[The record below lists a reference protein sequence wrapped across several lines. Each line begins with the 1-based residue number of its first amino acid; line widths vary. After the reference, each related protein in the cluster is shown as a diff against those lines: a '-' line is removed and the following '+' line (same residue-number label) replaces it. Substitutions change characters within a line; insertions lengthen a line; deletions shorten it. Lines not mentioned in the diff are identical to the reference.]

1 MMMAQ
6 RLADLMARSGV
17 SMATLQ
23 DNASLNESFLSLLE
37 SSFEK
42 EVRVG
47 SLVVGEVLRREK
59 DTLIVDIGG
68 KYEGLVHTKEI
79 LSQGLDEETI
89 QQEYAEGAVREF
101 FVVRDIERDLRY
113 VLSTRRVQTV
123 KNWQQLLALKEAQ
136 ETLEATITGSTKGGL
151 LASVCQVKGF
161 IPASQLRMTRS
172 ADDMIGETLPV
183 KILEVDRQRNKLIL
197 SHRQAIFEQKAAS
210 RAETLQQLEEGTLV
224 KGQVVKVTD
233 FGVFIDIHGI
243 DGLLPL
249 SEITW
254 RRIKHPSDALALGD
268 ALEVRVLSIDIER
281 QRISLSLKRLQPDP
295 WTLVE
300 QFISEQPQLRGQI
313 TKALAS
319 GVLVE
324 IMPGVEAFCPYAPY
338 GRIFVVGEQY
348 NFSVVSTDIPNRRI
362 TLQYHPQEAT
372 ETASV

>member
-1 MMMAQ
+1 MMLAQ

-17 SMATLQ
+17 SMDTLQ
-23 DNASLNESFLSLLE
+23 ENASLQDSFVSLLE

-42 EVRVG
+42 EARVG
-47 SLVVGEVLRREK
+47 SLVAGEVLRREK

-68 KYEGLVHTKEI
+68 KYEGLVHIKEL
-79 LSQGLDEETI
+79 LSQGLDEEAI
-89 QQEYAEGAVREF
+89 ASEYAEGAVREF
-101 FVVRDIERDLRY
+101 FLVRDIERDLRY

-123 KNWQQLLALKEAQ
+123 KNWQHLQTLKEAQ

-161 IPASQLRMTRS
+161 IPSSQLRMTRPIEE
-172 ADDMIGETLPV
+172 MMGETLPV

-197 SHRQAIFEQKAAS
+197 SHRQAIFEEKAAS
-210 RAETLQQLEEGTLV
+210 RAETLKQLEEGTLV

-233 FGVFIDIHGI
+233 FGVFIDINGI

-268 ALEVRVLSIDIER
+268 ALEVRVLSIDVER

-295 WTLVE
+295 WSLVE
-300 QFISEQPQLRGQI
+300 TFIAENPQLKGQV

-324 IMPGVEAFCPYAPY
+324 VMPGVEAFCPYAPY
-338 GRIFVVGEQY
+338 GRIFMVGETY
-348 NFSVVSTDIPNRRI
+348 PFSVVSTDIPNRRI
-362 TLQYHPQEAT
+362 TLQFQPEGV
-372 ETASV
+372 ASEEG